1 MTSPIAGEFLG
12 TMILVLLGDG
22 VVAAVLLKRSKAE
35 GSGWM
40 VITAGWA
47 FAVMAGV
54 FTAIACG
61 SSDAHLNPAVTIGFA
76 MRDGNFA
83 KFAPYLAAQMLGA
96 MVGAA
101 LVWLHYLAHWKE
113 TPDTAA
119 KLGCFCTGPAIRNA
133 VTNLLSEIIAT
144 FVLVFVV
151 GAIFSRNVSATG
163 PASGLGPYLV
173 GSLVWGIGLSLGGPT
188 GYAINPARDLGPRIA
203 HAILPIEG
211 KGGSDWGYAPIPVI
225 GPLIGGVL
233 AGVLLRVLA
242 VS

>member
-1 MTSPIAGEFLG
+1 MTSPLLGEFLG
-12 TMILVLLGDG
+12 TMILILLGDG

-40 VITAGWA
+40 VIAAGWA

-76 MRDGNFA
+76 VRDGNFA
-83 KFAPYLAAQMLGA
+83 KFAPYLLAQMLGA
-96 MVGAA
+96 IVGAA
-101 LVWLHYLAHWKE
+101 LVWLHYLPHWKE

-119 KLGCFCTGPAIRNA
+119 KLSCFCTGPAIRNI

-151 GAIFSRNVSATG
+151 GAIFSKSVSSTG
-163 PASGLGPYLV
+163 PAAGLGPYLV

-203 HAILPIEG
+203 HAILPIGG
-211 KGGSDWGYAPIPVI
+211 KGGSDWSYAPIPVI
-225 GPLIGGVL
+225 GPLLGGML
-233 AGVLLRVLA
+233 AGVLLRVIG